1 MQITICLSA
10 LHDEWHAYPL
20 NMCVPYSRETEILS
34 DVESCAW
41 DVPGRTG
48 NLRLIRSQNQPLRS
62 LHRILLCLLRLR
74 RCLVKYDV
82 CVHVLAV

>member
-48 NLRLIRSQNQPLRS
+48 NLRLIRSQNQPLPS
-62 LHRILLCLLRLR
+62 LAPSHSTLPSSPSPLPCKI
-74 RCLVKYDV
+74 
-82 CVHVLAV
+82 